1 MSAPHPAEP
10 SPPSDPAPPHRHAH
24 AERTRLPLWL
34 ALAVAVAAG
43 GLTAVQSRI
52 NGELARAAGDPYTAA
67 AISFG
72 SGLVI
77 LAVALACWRPG
88 RTGVV
93 RVRRALAD
101 RTLAWWMLCGGLA
114 GAWFVTTQG
123 LSAATLGVALF
134 TVAIVAGQTVG
145 GIVFDLVGLGPGGRR
160 RLTPTRVA
168 GAVLAL
174 VAIGWAMS
182 AQLEHDVPFLLMLLP
197 FTAGVGVGWQQAVNG
212 RVRQAAESTLTAT
225 FGNFA
230 GGTVVLV
237 AAAVVH
243 GLAAGFPTLPGT
255 WWLYLGGAL
264 GCVFIAAQAAV
275 VRTAGVLLLAL
286 CGVAGQ
292 LAAALALDLLLPT
305 AERPL
310 EAATIGGTVLAL
322 VAVVVASVRWAR
334 HEHRAQA
341 SPERGGRSPGAAPG
355 GRASGGQASGGQASG
370 EKPSAIE
377 FMQ

>member
-1 MSAPHPAEP
+1 MSAAEP
-10 SPPSDPAPPHRHAH
+10 ARRHAH

-43 GLTAVQSRI
+43 ALTALQSRI
-52 NGELARAAGDPYTAA
+52 NGELARAVGDPYTAA
-67 AISFG
+67 AVSFG

-77 LAVALACWRPG
+77 LAIALACWRPG
-88 RTGVV
+88 RTGIG
-93 RVRRALAD
+93 RVRRALVD
-101 RTLAWWMLCGGLA
+101 GTLKWWMLCGGLA

-123 LSAATLGVALF
+123 LSAAPLGVALF

-145 GIVFDLVGLGPGGRR
+145 GIVFDLLGLGPGGRR

-168 GAVLAL
+168 GALLAL
-174 VAIGWAMS
+174 AAIGWAMS
-182 AQLEHDVPFLLMLLP
+182 AQLEHEVPLALMLLP

-212 RVRQAAESTLTAT
+212 RVRQTAESTLTAT
-225 FGNFA
+225 FGNFL
-230 GGTVVLV
+230 GGSLVLLV
-237 AAAVVH
+237 AALVH
-243 GLAAGFPTLPGT
+243 GLVAGFPALPTT

-305 AERPL
+305 AERPV

-322 VAVVVASVRWAR
+322 VAVVVASVRWSR
-334 HEHRAQA
+334 HEHRA
-341 SPERGGRSPGAAPG
+341 PGA
-355 GRASGGQASGGQASG
+355 QASG
-370 EKPSAIE
+370 EKSSAME